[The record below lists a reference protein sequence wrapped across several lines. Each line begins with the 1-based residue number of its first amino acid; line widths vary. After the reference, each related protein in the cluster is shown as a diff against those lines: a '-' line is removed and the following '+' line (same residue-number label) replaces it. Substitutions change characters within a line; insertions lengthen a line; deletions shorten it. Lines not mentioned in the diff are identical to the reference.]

1 MLNNNAVKHIREV
14 NMVAALP
21 AISAGVSVVQGVAG
35 LAAKN
40 TAASSQ
46 RQQLA
51 IQQQQNMQASATVKQ
66 RLFVQQEQVEREYA
80 LNRIAAQ
87 AADQQQ
93 KFGLQ
98 AQGLLASFE
107 TQRQQANI
115 EQQSL
120 RTSQDSLQAVDALA
134 RQAASNKTGASTQ
147 RQQSLKQEASTADEL
162 SGGEQQVQKQISD
175 TERQMLIRQ
184 ASQDNRSSSSV
195 LRDEAERVRML
206 ANTLSVGL
214 DMDRAQ
220 VEAAL
225 QGANERDI
233 TTMME
238 QLSAGDT
245 EFNQQRVAANLQLAR
260 QQSANQSQT
269 LQFNDGQQQ
278 QALSMNR
285 QQQDINARMA
295 DNNRTSLETTQRADY
310 MLQQESNADTANS
323 VNASLQQQQ
332 RSAKGASLLD
342 YLGTGLTGYN
352 AVAPLFKKEKEQ
364 VPEYKKLGGPNA
376 YMPQQGPNAYMP
388 PQYGNK
394 SGEYTSQTGAA

>member
-1 MLNNNAVKHIREV
+1 MLNNNAVKHTREV

-46 RQQLA
+46 REQLA

-66 RLFVQQEQVEREYA
+66 RLFVQQEQVEREYS

-107 TQRQQANI
+107 TQRQQTNI

-134 RQAASNKTGASTQ
+134 RQAASNEAGASTQ

-310 MLQQESNADTANS
+310 TIQQESNADTANS

-332 RSAKGASLLD
+332 RSAKSASLLD

-352 AVAPLFKKEKEQ
+352 AVAPLFKKQ
-364 VPEYKKLGGPNA
+364 QAPEYKKLS
-376 YMPQQGPNAYMP
+376 GPNAYMP

>member
-1 MLNNNAVKHIREV
+1 
-14 NMVAALP
+14 
-21 AISAGVSVVQGVAG
+21 
-35 LAAKN
+35 
-40 TAASSQ
+40 
-46 RQQLA
+46 
-51 IQQQQNMQASATVKQ
+51 
-66 RLFVQQEQVEREYA
+66 
-80 LNRIAAQ
+80 
-87 AADQQQ
+87 
-93 KFGLQ
+93 
-98 AQGLLASFE
+98 
-107 TQRQQANI
+107 
-115 EQQSL
+115 
-120 RTSQDSLQAVDALA
+120 
-134 RQAASNKTGASTQ
+134 
-147 RQQSLKQEASTADEL
+147 
-162 SGGEQQVQKQISD
+162 
-175 TERQMLIRQ
+175 
-184 ASQDNRSSSSV
+184 
-195 LRDEAERVRML
+195 ML